1 MLFSAYSV
9 GYDAGRSDEQTANH
23 RLQVVHQIFTGARP
37 VTVDQSYIDQLHA
50 ALAEARSDSAHN
62 YAASNRLYQEGFDW
76 KQKAQQFLNEAL
88 YWRGPEVCPRKGQG
102 EGAARGK
109 RRSPGRKRPPP

>member
-23 RLQVVHQIFTGARP
+23 RLEVVHQIFTGVRP

-50 ALAEARSDSAHN
+50 ALLMRER
-62 YAASNRLYQEGFDW
+62 RLSSQLRR
-76 KQKAQQFLNEAL
+76 QQST
-88 YWRGPEVCPRKGQG
+88 P
-102 EGAARGK
+102 
-109 RRSPGRKRPPP
+109 S